1 MPVPGQW
8 GLILT
13 VIGMHNKAI
22 QQNHRALWDGG
33 SSAFGEWLG
42 LVWWTIMELA
52 DHVQWTVYQWF

>member
-22 QQNHRALWDGG
+22 LQNHRALWDGG

-42 LVWWTIMELA
+42 LV
-52 DHVQWTVYQWF
+52 